1 MTPHDLVMQHY
12 RLPFTMRP
20 FQVEDVND
28 LAPRRGTGLY
38 LEPGLGKTVV
48 ATVCALY
55 KMLVGEVD
63 QILVIVPPFLVAQWA
78 RWLSRIEPI
87 DKPPLRV
94 SRYQGTPAQRK
105 AVPLNADFLLMGI
118 QIFRKDFCV
127 RIPLPG
133 GGVMWEGRSPVPGV
147 RLHTILD
154 EGHAIKDVGSGIYHC
169 YRDLVEGQSH
179 QILTGTPLNV
189 PEDGYA
195 YINLVAPGTYRNLLH
210 FNQTHVVA
218 VDNFKKPCEYQNLD
232 LLHDNMRINAVRR
245 TKEQVLQD
253 LPECIVTDIEY
264 ELDQKHYDLYRKL
277 VTNKLLELK
286 DGEKMDATQV
296 NVLYHALGQIVCQWH
311 HFGQDDKLKSRIYE
325 LIGGVLDELG
335 DKKLIVFSNYQRT
348 NEAVTRYFKCEGIW
362 GQVSPKQKQRALDR
376 FLDDPKCR
384 IIAMHPRSAGEGV
397 DGCQHVCQDVLYAEP
412 PITPS
417 HFVQSLSRV
426 HREGQTRSV
435 TVRLGVARG
444 TMQRHLVNLLTEKEA
459 LVMPIQ
465 GSAVMLSPED
475 VRRIVFG
482 GVPNDE

>member
-20 FQVEDVND
+20 FQVEDVNC
-28 LAPRRGTGLY
+28 LAPRRSSGLY
-38 LEPGLGKTVV
+38 LEPGLGKTAVS
-48 ATVCALY
+48 TVCALY
-55 KMLVGEVD
+55 KLITGEVEKVF
-63 QILVIVPPFLVAQWA
+63 VIAPPFLVAQWA

-105 AVPLNADFLLMGI
+105 AVSLDVDFLLMGI
-118 QIFRKDFCV
+118 QIFRKDLCI
-127 RIPLPG
+127 RTTLPG
-133 GGVMWEGRSPVPGV
+133 GGVMWEGRSPFPGV
-147 RLHTILD
+147 PLYVILD
-154 EGHAIKDVGSGIYHC
+154 EAHAIKNVGSGIYHC

-179 QILTGTPLNV
+179 QMLTGTPLNV

-195 YINLVAPGTYRNLLH
+195 YIRLVAPGVYRNLHH
-210 FNQTHVVA
+210 FNQTHVVEL
-218 VDNFKKPCEYQNLD
+218 DNFNKPCEYKNLD
-232 LLHDNMRINAVRR
+232 LLHANMRINASRR
-245 TKEQVLQD
+245 TKKEVLQD
-253 LPECIVTDIEY
+253 LPECIVNDIEY
-264 ELDQKHYDLYRKL
+264 ELDHKHYALYKKL
-277 VTNKLLELK
+277 ATNRLLELK
-286 DGEKMDATQV
+286 NGEKLDATQV
-296 NVLYHALGQIVCQWH
+296 NTLYHALGQIVCQWH
-311 HFGQDDKLKSRIYE
+311 HFGQDDKLKSKIYD

-362 GQVSPKQKQRALDR
+362 GQISPRQKQRALDR

-426 HREGQTRSV
+426 HRDGQTQSV
-435 TVRLGVARG
+435 TVRLGVAKG
-444 TMQRHLVNLLTEKEA
+444 TMQRHLVEQLTKKEA

-465 GSAVMLSPED
+465 GSAVLLSTED
-475 VRRIVFG
+475 VRRIIFG
-482 GVPNDE
+482 GT